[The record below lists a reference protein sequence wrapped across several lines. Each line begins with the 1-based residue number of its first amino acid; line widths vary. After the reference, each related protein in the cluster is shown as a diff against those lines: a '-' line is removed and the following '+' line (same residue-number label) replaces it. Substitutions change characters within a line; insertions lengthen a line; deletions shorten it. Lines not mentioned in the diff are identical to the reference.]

1 MRRLRA
7 SGRYR
12 ANTAKR
18 LLRWAGGYLD
28 RRQGLD
34 TAHPVG
40 RDELG
45 YDVPERDAY
54 TASPWLALPIALPR
68 REVTEE
74 DVFVD
79 LGSGKGRI
87 VLQAARRYP
96 FKRVIG
102 VELSPELNEIASANL
117 ERVRPRLRCRQVE
130 LVTADALQWEIPEDL
145 SVVYLYNPF
154 KGKIFAGVLDRLSEA
169 VARSGRPL
177 RIVYVHPFEHAR
189 LAASDRVVEQPPPPR
204 LWLMLAGLSRH
215 GVRRYEL
222 HPASMSAIRERQL
235 RCPGSRMGSRS

>member
-1 MRRLRA
+1 MRRLRT
-7 SGRYR
+7 SGRHGANR
-12 ANTAKR
+12 AER
-18 LLRWAGGYLD
+18 LLRWAGGYVD
-28 RRQGLD
+28 RRHGLD
-34 TAHPVG
+34 TAQPVG

-54 TASPWLALPIALPR
+54 TASRWLALPIALPR
-68 REVTEE
+68 REVTED

-79 LGSGKGRI
+79 LGSGKGRV

-102 VELSPELNEIASANL
+102 VELSPELNEIARANL
-117 ERVRPRLRCRQVE
+117 ERVRPRLRCRHVE
-130 LVTADALQWEIPEDL
+130 LVTADASQWDVPDDV

-154 KGKIFAGVLDRLSEA
+154 KGPIFASVFDRLSEA
-169 VARSGRPL
+169 VDRSGRPL
-177 RIVYVHPFEHAR
+177 RIVYVSPFEHAR
-189 LAASDRVVEQPPPPR
+189 LTASDQVVEQSPPPR

-222 HPASMSAIRERQL
+222 RPASNVDPARYV
-235 RCPGSRMGSRS
+235 